1 MEVSF
6 FFSLSHTHTHTLRKQ
21 LCSYMQMVCVCG
33 NCQTV
38 VPYFFSLLQYIRPS
52 ILLRSVREK
61 GRKSTF
67 QDFPRPVDGSKL
79 QTCRFRARLGVRK
92 REEMGG
98 RKDDTLEWRNIF
110 VDRRCSCA
118 QGSLGGGAMP
128 IIFHLPK
135 KNSALVHIR
144 NVVRHRMVFP
154 SFRSHVFSC
163 VGAVRIQKKLPTNY
177 NNMSVLMY
185 LKFRFPKIG
194 INCITFKMAIVSNKL
209 KMAHRS
215 HLISPPPLFFLHFFR
230 VY

>member
-1 MEVSF
+1 
-6 FFSLSHTHTHTLRKQ
+6 
-21 LCSYMQMVCVCG
+21 
-33 NCQTV
+33 
-38 VPYFFSLLQYIRPS
+38 
-52 ILLRSVREK
+52 
-61 GRKSTF
+61 
-67 QDFPRPVDGSKL
+67 
-79 QTCRFRARLGVRK
+79 
-92 REEMGG
+92 
-98 RKDDTLEWRNIF
+98 
-110 VDRRCSCA
+110 
-118 QGSLGGGAMP
+118 MP

-215 HLISPPPLFFLHFFR
+215 HLIPPPLFFVFALLSCILNSNVKETRPWVRLESTLMENWRGGRHFFDDGILCLSTLLLFSSVR
-230 VY
+230 VSRSPFSRSSCVCTVLSS